1 LPKSRSEPPI
11 AKTSAPASRAPRAA
25 DRAAP
30 SIDASTEMPSEPPS
44 DGPHALPV
52 TPEALPLV
60 SLPSRFKPEL
70 FHKASASPGQ
80 RPVALKAVDAHLAA
94 VDASTDPIE
103 RFEHM
108 RQLQV
113 AVDAFVRRHAKESS
127 PRVAALFALKQ
138 WLDGAVDL
146 RAPLFVKAAK
156 AEVGL
161 VKPDATPPG
170 TLK

>member
-1 LPKSRSEPPI
+1 
-11 AKTSAPASRAPRAA
+11 
-25 DRAAP
+25 
-30 SIDASTEMPSEPPS
+30 
-44 DGPHALPV
+44 
-52 TPEALPLV
+52 
-60 SLPSRFKPEL
+60 LPSRFKPEL
-70 FHKASASPGQ
+70 FHKASSSPGQ
-80 RPVALKAVDAHLAA
+80 RPVSLKEVDAHLAA
-94 VDASTDPIE
+94 VDASTDPFE

-146 RAPLFVKAAK
+146 RAPLFLKSAK
-156 AEVGL
+156 AEAAP
-161 VKPDATPPG
+161 VKLDATPPA

>member
-1 LPKSRSEPPI
+1 MPKSRSQPSV
-11 AKTSAPASRAPRAA
+11 AKTPPRAPPVASEVGP
-25 DRAAP
+25 AAP
-30 SIDASTEMPSEPPS
+30 TSAEP
-44 DGPHALPV
+44 
-52 TPEALPLV
+52 LPLI

-70 FHKASASPGQ
+70 FHKASSSPGQ
-80 RPVALKAVDAHLAA
+80 RPVALKEVDAYLAA
-94 VDASTDPIE
+94 VDASTDPLE

-146 RAPLFVKAAK
+146 RRPLFLKAAK
-156 AEVGL
+156 AEIAPT
-161 VKPDATPPG
+161 KPDATPPA